1 MSTSLQ
7 SVWYVRKNGWVQGPF
22 TGDLMR
28 RMYAVS
34 SVGAVDLVARDKT
47 GPWHELRKFSE
58 LTDGNVDGTF
68 EAAPPLSAK
77 GWEVASSDLPP
88 GPVELGMLQMY
99 AARGILQPHDLVRR
113 LPDGTWQAAGT
124 VEGVFGGRRS
134 WCMACSNP
142 LGANLAAC
150 KVCGAAQ
157 PGYETSLAA
166 VALVCGLIGF
176 IWNLI
181 ALLAVTTLA
190 ARRAIVFGYAM
201 DESFPQA
208 FALTL
213 VGPLWLALVA
223 VVCGHGA
230 LSAVR
235 LGRSSPADADFATK
249 GMILGWATLGVLVLI
264 GVGVV
269 AFSLPYFRVVN

>member
-1 MSTSLQ
+1 MTTSLQ
-7 SVWYVRKNGWVQGPF
+7 TVWYVRKNGWVQGPF

-34 SVGAVDLVARDKT
+34 CVGAVDLAARDKT
-47 GPWHELRKFSE
+47 GPWREVRTFTE
-58 LTDGNVDGTF
+58 LTDGYIAD
-68 EAAPPLSAK
+68 ASPAK
-77 GWEVASSDLPP
+77 AGGWEVASSDLPQ
-88 GPVELGMLQMY
+88 GAVELGMLQMY

-176 IWNLI
+176 IWHLI
-181 ALLAVTTLA
+181 ALLAITMLA
-190 ARRAIVFGYAM
+190 ARRATVFGYAM

-213 VGPLWLALVA
+213 VGPLWLAIVA

>member
-7 SVWYVRKNGWVQGPF
+7 PVWYVRKNGWVQGPF

-34 SVGAVDLVARDKT
+34 CVGAVDLAARDQT
-47 GPWHELRKFSE
+47 GPWREVRTFTE
-58 LTDGNVDGTF
+58 LTDGCIA
-68 EAAPPLSAK
+68 EAPIATAE

-99 AARGILQPHDLVRR
+99 AARRILQPHDLVRR
-113 LPDGTWQAAGT
+113 LPDGAWQAAGT
-124 VEGVFGGRRS
+124 VKGVFGGRRS

-157 PGYETSLAA
+157 PGYETSLAT

-176 IWNLI
+176 IWHLI
-181 ALLAVTTLA
+181 ALLAVTMLA
-190 ARRAIVFGYAM
+190 ARRATVFGYAI

-223 VVCGHGA
+223 VVCGYGA
-230 LSAVR
+230 LSAISQ
-235 LGRSSPADADFATK
+235 GRSSPADADFATK
-249 GMILGWATLGVLVLI
+249 GMILGWATLGMSVLI
-264 GVGVV
+264 GVGAV
-269 AFSLPYFRVVN
+269 AFSLPYFRVVS

>member
-1 MSTSLQ
+1 MSTALQ
-7 SVWYVRKNGWVQGPF
+7 TFWYVRKNGWVQGPF

-58 LTDGNVDGTF
+58 LTDGYIADASPVTA
-68 EAAPPLSAK
+68 E

-142 LGANLAAC
+142 LGVNLAAC

-157 PGYETSLAA
+157 PGYETSLAT
-166 VALVCGLIGF
+166 VAMVCGLIAF
-176 IWNLI
+176 IWHLI

-190 ARRAIVFGYAM
+190 ARRATVFGYAM
-201 DESFPQA
+201 EESFPQA

-235 LGRSSPADADFATK
+235 LGRSSPADAGFATK
-249 GMILGWATLGVLVLI
+249 GMILGWATLGMSILI